1 MIELKNVSL
10 RYNMNKE
17 KILSFKEYIIKFI
30 KNELNY
36 EEFWALKDINLK
48 IEKGE
53 VVGLVGFNGAGK
65 STLLK
70 VISQIIEPTTGIV
83 KS

>member
-48 IEKGE
+48 I
-53 VVGLVGFNGAGK
+53 
-65 STLLK
+65 
-70 VISQIIEPTTGIV
+70 
-83 KS
+83 